1 MSDDAIGRLNR
12 QGVAG
17 GAIPDLLAVGLSRHA
32 EDVPLA
38 ERHCRELLMRLGS
51 LHHLRQATREDFA
64 RVVGLNDFEVLR
76 VQALLELGRRM
87 AESARGP
94 RPALDDFP
102 EVLEQLADLRHATQE
117 RVVVLLLD
125 SKLQLIRRADVHLGT
140 VDASLIGAREIYREA
155 ILAGAAQIILAH
167 NHPSGDPTPSPED
180 IRITRQLRE
189 IGKMLDIP
197 LVDHVVV
204 GSHEAISMKRRG
216 LM

>member
-1 MSDDAIGRLNR
+1 MSDDAIGRVNR
-12 QGVAG
+12 LGV
-17 GAIPDLLAVGLSRHA
+17 GASAVADLLTVGLSRHA
-32 EDVPLA
+32 EDVPVA

-51 LHHLRQATREDFA
+51 VHHLRQATREDFA
-64 RVVGLNDFEVLR
+64 RVAGLTDFEVLR

-94 RPALDDFP
+94 RAVLDDFP
-102 EVLEQLADLRHATQE
+102 EVLAQLTDLRNATQE

-140 VDASLIGAREIYREA
+140 VDASLIGAREIFREA

-189 IGKMLDIP
+189 VGKLLDIP

-204 GSHEAISMKRRG
+204 GAHDAISMKRRG

>member
-167 NHPSGDPTPSPED
+167 NHPSGDPTPSKAD
-180 IRITRQLRE
+180 VDMTRLIVE
-189 IGKMLDIP
+189 AAKP
-197 LVDHVVV
+197 LGIAVHDHVIV
-204 GSHEAISMKRRG
+204 GRNGHASLKG
-216 LM
+216 LRLM